1 MIKAVFAQTVM
12 ELKLMV
18 RRGEAL
24 VVTLAIPV
32 GVLVFFTTIDVLPSN
47 GVRAVDY
54 LVGGVFALAVIS
66 SAMVGLGIA
75 TGFERQQGVLKRFGA
90 TPLGRLGLLEA
101 KIASTLV
108 LLAVQLFVIAATGLA
123 LGWQPQISPASL
135 VITILLGVVAFAGIG
150 FSMAGL
156 LRAEANLALSNALF
170 LAMLL
175 VGGIVAPVERL
186 PAALRALASALP
198 AAPLADA
205 TRASV
210 LGVPAASSDLVLLGV
225 WALFSVALAVKTFR
239 WEP

>member
-1 MIKAVFAQTVM
+1 MIKAVIAQTFM
-12 ELKLMV
+12 ELKLMI

-32 GVLVFFTTIDVLPSN
+32 GVLVFFTTIDVLPSD
-47 GVRAVDY
+47 GSRGVDY
-54 LVGGVFALAVIS
+54 LVGGVLALAVIS

-108 LLAVQLFVIAATGLA
+108 MLVIQILVIGATGLA
-123 LGWQPQISPASL
+123 LGWHPQIAPASA
-135 VITILLGVVAFAGIG
+135 VITIFLGVIAFAGIG
-150 FSMAGL
+150 FAMAGL

-175 VGGIVAPVERL
+175 VGGIVAPVQRL
-186 PAALRALASALP
+186 PAALRAIAQVLP
-198 AAPLADA
+198 AAPLANA
-205 TRASV
+205 MRASV
-210 LGVPAASSDLVLLGV
+210 LGKSAAPADLAALAIWAVL
-225 WALFSVALAVKTFR
+225 SVALSVKTFK